1 MSDLPPIYSRQ
12 DPDAEDAGYSGARP
26 TSLLPP
32 IEDEPQILI
41 IPPAGAINFQKGF
54 LGADNEKA
62 AVEGELQI
70 KGAQPGAWDKVT
82 ITLRSAEAAY
92 SREIELSRQESVVY
106 ERNPE
111 SDTLPSSIPFALPLT
126 DDTAQSIMTP
136 RSSLSHR
143 LSVTLHPTDASRH
156 SVTQSLLVHTRRY
169 TSHSHSVAIA
179 PETHCLQE
187 PTRVEVQVPRTTFFA
202 GESIPV
208 YVTVPPPS
216 RELVM
221 DRGLRLRN
229 VRAELVRVIKVKRE
243 EDDPEDESDEGIT
256 GFDDLGVS
264 KDEEALGTVV
274 HESTASTSHMPVSPL
289 FMGSSHRTTLARSG
303 ASCRFHSSR
312 KVQLRF
318 VLHQQSF
325 QGSPS
330 DFPVSLPPAEQQHSD
345 ADCPPITQ
353 HTLLHSIT
361 FKINTHIS
369 FVDVADPDH
378 RRERISTVSIP
389 VLILPPPAPLPEVS
403 QDVDTAYHK
412 KHDRPPAHT
421 IRAEEDNAAPH
432 YSEGEAGPSA
442 VPIGAPPPFEEREA
456 PPPFSISEASTSSGN
471 RLPTFLESENE
482 IIIPTAD
489 ASAALDPPYPDAF
502 PGEGAEY
509 GFLPAHQFD
518 GHSEDM
524 QRPSTPP
531 PTLEMATRDADLT
544 QIADIREPER
554 AIEALGHVLDQH
566 EESTHGGEPP
576 PPPPAMDDPSDPPPS
591 IDSDFRSP
599 DATARGS
606 PPLHASAS
614 PPPPVAYVEV
624 EVVHGAP
631 SSPPPQQ
638 QPQQPS
644 HVHDPPPYLGPES
657 HREQEEHVT
666 RPPPYMG

>member
-12 DPDAEDAGYSGARP
+12 DPDAADDAFGAGRP
-26 TSLLPP
+26 PSPPPP
-32 IEDEPQILI
+32 IESEPQILI

-92 SREIELSRQESVVY
+92 AREIELSRQEIVVF
-106 ERNPE
+106 ERTPKI
-111 SDTLPSSIPFALPLT
+111 DTLPSSIPFALPLT

-143 LSVTLHPTDASRH
+143 LSVILHPTDTSRQP
-156 SVTQSLLVHTRRY
+156 VIQSLLVHTRRY

-202 GESIPV
+202 GEPIPV

-243 EDDPEDESDEGIT
+243 EDDPEDEGSEDMM

-264 KDEEALGTVV
+264 KDAEASSLVV
-274 HESTASTSHMPVSPL
+274 HEPSTSTSHNPVSPL

-330 DFPVSLPPAEQQHSD
+330 DFPVSLPPVEQQHSD

-369 FVDVADPDH
+369 FVDVADPEH

-389 VLILPPPAPLPEVS
+389 VLILPPPAPLPEVP

-412 KHDRPPAHT
+412 KHDRPPTHT
-421 IRAEEDNAAPH
+421 VRAEEDSTVPH

-442 VPIGAPPPFEEREA
+442 IPIGAPPPFEEREA

-482 IIIPTAD
+482 IIIPPTD
-489 ASAALDPPYPDAF
+489 ESTLDPHYPEAF
-502 PGEGAEY
+502 PGEGVEY
-509 GFLPAHQFD
+509 GFMPTEQFD

-524 QRPSTPP
+524 QRPTTPP

-566 EESTHGGEPP
+566 EENTRGGEPP

-599 DATARGS
+599 DATTRGS
-606 PPLHASAS
+606 PASS
-614 PPPPVAYVEV
+614 SPPPVAYAEV
-624 EVVHGAP
+624 EAVHGPPASP
-631 SSPPPQQ
+631 PPPPQQ
-638 QPQQPS
+638 QP

>member
-1 MSDLPPIYSRQ
+1 MSDLPPTYSRQ
-12 DPDAEDAGYSGARP
+12 DPDAVDADADPQRLAS
-26 TSLLPP
+26 PP
-32 IEDEPQILI
+32 LSSEPQILI

-54 LGADNEKA
+54 LGAEDEKA

-70 KGAQPGAWDKVT
+70 KGATPGAWNKVT
-82 ITLRSAEAAY
+82 MTLLSAEAAY
-92 SREIELSRQESVVY
+92 SREIELCRQESIVFQRSS
-106 ERNPE
+106 ETE
-111 SDTLPSSIPFALPLT
+111 TLPSCIPFALPLT
-126 DDTAQSIMTP
+126 DDTAQSIMTA
-136 RSSLSHR
+136 RSSLSHT
-143 LSVTLHPTDASRH
+143 LTATLHSADPGARPVSK
-156 SVTQSLLVHTRRY
+156 SLLVHTRRY

-243 EDDPEDESDEGIT
+243 EHDPEDVDEEEVLT
-256 GFDDLGVS
+256 GFHDDLGVS
-264 KDEEALGTVV
+264 KDAEESSLMV
-274 HESTASTSHMPVSPL
+274 HEPSASTSHMPISPL

-312 KVQLRF
+312 TVQLRF
-318 VLHQQSF
+318 VLHQQSS

-330 DFPVSLPPAEQQHSD
+330 DFQVSLPPAEQQHSD

-369 FVDVADPDH
+369 FVDVANPDQ

-389 VLILPPPAPLPEVS
+389 VLILPSPAPLPEVP
-403 QDVDTAYHK
+403 QDVDVAYHK
-412 KHDRPPAHT
+412 KHDRPPAQT
-421 IRAEEDNAAPH
+421 VRADEDNAAPN
-432 YSEGEAGPSA
+432 YSEGEAGPS
-442 VPIGAPPPFEEREA
+442 VIPVGAPPPFEEREA
-456 PPPFSISEASTSSGN
+456 PPPFSISEASTSGGN

-489 ASAALDPPYPDAF
+489 DSSAAPDLPFPAF
-502 PGEGAEY
+502 PGEGVEY
-509 GFLPAHQFD
+509 GFRPADQFD

-524 QRPSTPP
+524 QRTSTPP

-566 EESTHGGEPP
+566 EESTRGGEPP

-599 DATARGS
+599 EPASSRAS
-606 PPLHASAS
+606 PPRHRSAS
-614 PPPPVAYVEV
+614 PPPPVTYAEV
-624 EVVHGAP
+624 EAAHP
-631 SSPPPQQ
+631 SSPPPPP
-638 QPQQPS
+638 PQQP
-644 HVHDPPPYLGPES
+644 HVHDPPPYLGPGPGS
-657 HREQEEHVT
+657 HREQEEHVA
-666 RPPPYMG
+666 RPPPYVG